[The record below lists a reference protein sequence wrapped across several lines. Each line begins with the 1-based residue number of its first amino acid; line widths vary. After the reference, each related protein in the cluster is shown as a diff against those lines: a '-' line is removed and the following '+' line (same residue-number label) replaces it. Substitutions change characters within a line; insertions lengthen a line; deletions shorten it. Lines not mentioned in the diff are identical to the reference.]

1 MFMFFW
7 VGQVFLQFQLLFV
20 LDLSVWYFLV
30 LQILYGL
37 NYGLVFIII
46 RKYIEIQLCNKDL
59 VSIYYM
65 LDSI

>member
-59 VSIYYM
+59 VIIYYM